1 MSFMLA
7 VLDSEQYLGLCSL
20 LESLSEDSVDP
31 VCSVCAWSNLL
42 NFDQGFI
49 RGGAMKGNRPLDILC
64 PPPPPWKAGL
74 RGFIIN
80 WLY

>member
-49 RGGAMKGNRPLDILC
+49 RGGGQ
-64 PPPPPWKAGL
+64 
-74 RGFIIN
+74 
-80 WLY
+80 